1 LKVRAVWRTVQRPRF
16 LDLYKE
22 DAERFVQL
30 FGHKRFYSKN
40 RINILD
46 VFKIFIQ
53 PEFPQDFAHS
63 VVGYGGNVGDP
74 FL

>member
-1 LKVRAVWRTVQRPRF
+1 M
-16 LDLYKE
+16 
-22 DAERFVQL
+22 
-30 FGHKRFYSKN
+30 
-40 RINILD
+40 D

>member
-1 LKVRAVWRTVQRPRF
+1 
-16 LDLYKE
+16 
-22 DAERFVQL
+22 
-30 FGHKRFYSKN
+30 
-40 RINILD
+40 LD

-74 FL
+74 FLLILVFIAVITASGFAWSPWLKLGQYLLEVV